1 MRRTVVLASLAVLAV
16 AAVEADAATP
26 GFRYGV
32 AAGEVTATSA
42 ILWTRAPEAGSV
54 RLEIDGEGTTP
65 ELRLRASRSN
75 DLTVQ
80 ARITGL
86 QPATRYAYRFRQAGR
101 VSATGRFTTA
111 PDASANAR
119 VRFAITGDADATPA
133 AGGKPAYSFGV
144 YRRMA
149 AERNDFNVNLGD
161 TIYSDS
167 GIGGAPFARTVGE
180 KRAKYRL
187 TLLQRELRALRR
199 SAGLY
204 SHWGDHEFVNDFSR
218 PEHGD
223 ALYRAGVAA
232 FRNYSPVSYTA
243 AHGIYRTRRWGKH
256 LELFFLDTRSFRSA
270 RAITTCA
277 GHYAPTLP
285 RQIRDE
291 LAPLAPFLRDP
302 VPGGCLGALAGR
314 SRTLLG
320 AQQLETFERAIAGST
335 ATWKVVLTDVPIQR
349 YHLRPYDR
357 WEGYAAERTRLLSF
371 LRANVR
377 NVVFLTTDVHA
388 NLVSRVRGPLWEV
401 STGPAATNTM
411 SAGLD
416 LALGRPGGGAAL
428 ASRFFK
434 PSPPRGLGMR
444 CAALDVRS
452 YAQVTVTAKTLTV
465 APRDARGRPVR
476 EATGRACTP
485 LVLRAR

>member
-1 MRRTVVLASLAVLAV
+1 MQ
-16 AAVEADAATP
+16 E
-26 GFRYGV
+26 
-32 AAGEVTATSA
+32 
-42 ILWTRAPEAGSV
+42 
-54 RLEIDGEGTTP
+54 
-65 ELRLRASRSN
+65 
-75 DLTVQ
+75 
-80 ARITGL
+80 RITSL
-86 QPATRYAYRFRQAGR
+86 LPATRYAYRFRQAGR

-111 PDASANAR
+111 PAALANAG
-119 VRFAITGDADATPA
+119 VRFAITGDADSTPA
-133 AGGKPAYSFGV
+133 AGGEPAYSFGV
-144 YRRMA
+144 YDRMA

-187 TLLQRELRALRR
+187 ALAQRELRALRR

-243 AHGIYRTRRWGKH
+243 ALGIYRTRRWGKH
-256 LELFFLDTRSFRSA
+256 LELFFLDTRSFRGA
-270 RAITTCA
+270 KAISTCG
-277 GHYAPTLP
+277 GHFAPTLP
-285 RQIRDE
+285 QRVRDE
-291 LAPLAPFLRDP
+291 LASLAPFLRDP
-302 VPGGCLGALAGR
+302 VPNGCLGSLADR
-314 SRTLLG
+314 TRTLLG
-320 AQQLETFERAIAGST
+320 AQQLEAFEHAIAGST

-349 YHLRPYDR
+349 YYLRPYDR
-357 WEGYAAERTRLLSF
+357 WEGYAAERARLLTF
-371 LRANVR
+371 LRANVK
-377 NVVFLTTDVHA
+377 NVVFLTTDTHA
-388 NLVSRVRGPLWEV
+388 NLINRVRGPMWEV

-411 SAGLD
+411 SDGLD
-416 LALGRPGGGAAL
+416 LALGRSGGGAAL
-428 ASRFFK
+428 ASLFFK

-444 CAALDVRS
+444 CAALDVLS
-452 YAQVTVTAKTLTV
+452 YAQVTVTARTLTV

-476 EATGRACTP
+476 EATGRACRP